1 MITPLGWTTDDQIT
15 GRITPVIR
23 WTTDDHIT
31 GMITVN
37 TNSPRSCRR
46 SWQPP
51 GLLGNTAAAAA
62 TDPAGSKTGGRHPCP
77 GSPAACGEHVAA
89 QHDALKL
96 AERAPGIPRARTRV
110 RRMRTADWR
119 VRIRWICCCDCCC
132 LINQS
137 CLAVLRPYSRA
148 AVPPGPHPITLHPT
162 RRTPEHWRQSI
173 MMRARRIWYPHET
186 TTWAHFLH
194 GVKRSR
200 TASSNDRGTSALLH
214 PWTLW

>member
-96 AERAPGIPRARTRV
+96 AKRAPGIPRARTRV
-110 RRMRTADWR
+110 RPMRTADWR

-132 LINQS
+132 LINR
-137 CLAVLRPYSRA
+137 LRAGAGADAWRCRGGMERQRASRHRGTGRRGT
-148 AVPPGPHPITLHPT
+148 VRPPDTCGMTPDMTHVAYQQHQYQQHPT
-162 RRTPEHWRQSI
+162 
-173 MMRARRIWYPHET
+173 
-186 TTWAHFLH
+186 
-194 GVKRSR
+194 
-200 TASSNDRGTSALLH
+200 
-214 PWTLW
+214 

>member
-96 AERAPGIPRARTRV
+96 AERAHGIPRARTRV

-137 CLAVLRPYSRA
+137 CLGVLRPSSRA
-148 AVPPGPHPITLHPT
+148 TVPPGPHPITMCYHSDHALATQP
-162 RRTPEHWRQSI
+162 PAYIQQGLQSI
-173 MMRARRIWYPHET
+173 ADRA
-186 TTWAHFLH
+186 L
-194 GVKRSR
+194 
-200 TASSNDRGTSALLH
+200 
-214 PWTLW
+214 

>member
-1 MITPLGWTTDDQIT
+1 MITPLGWTTDDHLTWMI
-15 GRITPVIR
+15 PVNI
-23 WTTDDHIT
+23 
-31 GMITVN
+31 
-37 TNSPRSCRR
+37 NSPRTCRR

-96 AERAPGIPRARTRV
+96 AERAHSIPRARTRV

-137 CLAVLRPYSRA
+137 CLGVLRGPPLVQLCRQVRIPSPCVIIMITHWLHNRPLTSNKDSRA
-148 AVPPGPHPITLHPT
+148 LPT
-162 RRTPEHWRQSI
+162 EHYDG
-173 MMRARRIWYPHET
+173 A
-186 TTWAHFLH
+186 
-194 GVKRSR
+194 KRSR
-200 TASSNDRGTSALLH
+200 SASGNDR
-214 PWTLW
+214 